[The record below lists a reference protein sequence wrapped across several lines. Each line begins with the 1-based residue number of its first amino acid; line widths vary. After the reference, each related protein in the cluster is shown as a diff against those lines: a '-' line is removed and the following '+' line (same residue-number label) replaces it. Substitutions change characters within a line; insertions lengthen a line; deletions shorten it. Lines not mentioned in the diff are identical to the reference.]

1 MSEKK
6 SVMLV
11 KSANF
16 LIVHPSGQYGK
27 QVVKDLAP
35 YLQYQTILKQT
46 GKNWHKPQYVIK
58 RVYDLDSSGRL
69 CTGWGYARL
78 VRKVLRELGYDVEF
92 RDETVVRDKSVYEPN
107 LAVLDD
113 CTYRGNQRDL
123 LQKLSKW
130 SCGLVDCSTGYGKS
144 FVIGSMCR
152 LFPKAR
158 IHIVTRSLQILRS
171 RLYPELTQMIG
182 RCGMVGD
189 GSNDQSCRVTC
200 ISAASLHKVEPN
212 ADILIADEVHELG
225 SEKAVGALAR
235 YQDSRNFGF
244 TASSGV
250 RADGADFELQGLFGP
265 VIFKVTYTEAVG
277 GGNVVPIKIAWT
289 HVDGDDIISESDPMP
304 VKMSKG
310 IWKNFFRNSLIAK
323 DAAGYD
329 DDRQVLITCQT
340 LEHAV
345 HLKKLLPNFELMY
358 NPASMSKSRL
368 NSFVRCGLL
377 PNSYRP
383 LTTED
388 RHRKTKEFEAGQL
401 KKVICTTIWNVG
413 VSFDMLDVLVRAEG
427 TSSKILDIQVPGRVS
442 RLSPGKEFGLVHD
455 YRDNFNE
462 GFRRRSKSRYQSY
475 KKQGWEQTGW

>member
-6 SVMLV
+6 TVTLV

-16 LIVHPSGQYGK
+16 LIVHPDGSYGAR
-27 QVVKDLAP
+27 VVKDLAP
-35 YLQYQTILKQT
+35 YLQYQAMLKQT
-46 GKNWHKPQYVIK
+46 GKNWHKPRYVIK
-58 RVYDLDSSGRL
+58 RVYDLDSYGRL

-78 VRKVLRELGYDVEF
+78 VRKVLREFGYEVEF
-92 RDETVVRDKSVYEPN
+92 KDETIVRDKSVYEPD
-107 LAVLDD
+107 LSVLDD
-113 CTYRGNQRDL
+113 YTYRGNQREL
-123 LQKLSKW
+123 LQRLARW

-144 FVIGSMCR
+144 FVIGVMCR

-158 IHIVTRSLQILRS
+158 IHIITRSLQILRS
-171 RLYPELTQMIG
+171 RLYPELSQMVG
-182 RCGMVGD
+182 RCGLVGD
-189 GSNDQSCRVTC
+189 GANDQSCRVTC
-200 ISAASLHKVEPN
+200 VSAASMHKVEPN

-244 TASSGV
+244 TASSEV

-265 VIFKVTYTEAVG
+265 VIFKVKYSEAVES
-277 GGNVVPIKIAWT
+277 GNVVPIKIIWT
-289 HVDGDDIISESDPMP
+289 RVDGDDIINEKDPMP

-310 IWKNFFRNSLIAK
+310 IWKNFFRNRLIAE

-345 HLKKLLPNFELMY
+345 HLKKLLPNFELVY
-358 NPASMSKSRL
+358 NPASMTADRR
-368 NSFVRCGLL
+368 NAYVRSGLL
-377 PNSYRP
+377 PSSYKP
-383 LTTED
+383 LTVED
-388 RHRKTKEFEAGQL
+388 RHRKTKEFELGQL

-442 RLSPGKEFGLVHD
+442 RLSPGKEVGLVHD
-455 YRDNFNE
+455 YKDNFNE
-462 GFRRRSKSRYQSY
+462 GFWRRSQSRYRSY